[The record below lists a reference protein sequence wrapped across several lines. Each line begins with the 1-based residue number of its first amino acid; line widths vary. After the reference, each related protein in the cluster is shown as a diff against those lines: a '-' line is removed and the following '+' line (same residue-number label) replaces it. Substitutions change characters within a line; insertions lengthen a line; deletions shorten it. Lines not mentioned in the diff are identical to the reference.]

1 MYGFKFLSYCNGV
14 HGTAII
20 IIIMNIDMSIFNDY
34 FLFVTGNCCDPR
46 QPDYDCKYKTEV
58 NHIA

>member
-1 MYGFKFLSYCNGV
+1 
-14 HGTAII
+14 
-20 IIIMNIDMSIFNDY
+20 MSIFNDY